1 MLTHFTE
8 CCNQYFDD
16 LNDIIKKAGS
26 LRNKAESII
35 ILTTQCLPD
44 LKALV
49 LKHGFSDQS
58 EEIQFFKSIKPR
70 IFSQLIYHSKI
81 KEVEITLPFLGY
93 IKDKERFLANE
104 LRVVG
109 AFFQRNADFCNY
121 IRSDQT
127 FMDDKYFV
135 RGRSDVSLFDESF
148 MSITDTDFATCG
160 DYKAACL
167 LAFDL
172 LGHYLNKKIENLR
185 NNTEEPFVI
194 EESTP
199 KLRWTGSKVA
209 LVELIYALQANGCI
223 NHGHAGIK
231 DIKETFER
239 MFDIELG
246 DCYRHFLEIKGRS
259 QIDKFLSQLSESLN
273 NKAID

>member
-35 ILTTQCLPD
+35 ILTTQCLQD

-172 LGHYLNKKIENLR
+172 LGHYLNKKIDNSATTPRNHLLR
-185 NNTEEPFVI
+185 GVHTK
-194 EESTP
+194 TAMD
-199 KLRWTGSKVA
+199 GSKVA
-209 LVELIYALQANGCI
+209 LVELIYALQANG
-223 NHGHAGIK
+223 AL
-231 DIKETFER
+231 T
-239 MFDIELG
+239 MVMPA
-246 DCYRHFLEIKGRS
+246 S
-259 QIDKFLSQLSESLN
+259 
-273 NKAID
+273 